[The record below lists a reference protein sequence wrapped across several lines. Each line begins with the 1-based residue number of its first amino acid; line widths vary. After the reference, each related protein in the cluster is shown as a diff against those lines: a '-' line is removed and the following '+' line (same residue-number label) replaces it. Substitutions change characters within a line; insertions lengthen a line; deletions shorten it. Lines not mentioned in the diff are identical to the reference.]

1 MMLTTHTIKTDAN
14 ASELEP
20 VYKTLD
26 SLARDRSKLL
36 KSREKNPGVLTRS
49 RYCDCQLAPLNVD
62 ELLRNVK
69 PTESAF
75 HGVKLFAAMGD
86 PVVKLGPVMTFNEAV
101 KILGNASNVY
111 RALKFLNASPVGKF
125 TLEPG
130 VPLGNVT
137 IETGSIIVEKVGEEY
152 NKRQLVR
159 LFCTCEGAAVVKLR
173 SKLFTTTP
181 RKKFNDVLVAEMLEA
196 RKRGL
201 LIGRATHQG
210 ILTVSYPKSLESVAY
225 YSTVK

>member
-1 MMLTTHTIKTDAN
+1 MLTTHTLKTDAN
-14 ASELEP
+14 ARELEP

-26 SLARDRSKLL
+26 SLAKDRSKLL

-49 RYCDCQLAPLNVD
+49 RYCKCQLAPLSLD
-62 ELLRNVK
+62 TLLRNVE
-69 PTESAF
+69 PTNPAF
-75 HGVKLFAAMGD
+75 YGFKLFAAMGD
-86 PVVKLGPVMTFNEAV
+86 PVVELGPAMSFNEAV
-101 KILGNASNVY
+101 KLLGNASNVH
-111 RALKFLNASPVGKF
+111 RALKFLNGSPVGQF
-125 TLEPG
+125 S
-130 VPLGNVT
+130 
-137 IETGSIIVEKVGEEY
+137 IENSFIVVKKVGEEY

-201 LIGRATHQG
+201 LIGRATFQG